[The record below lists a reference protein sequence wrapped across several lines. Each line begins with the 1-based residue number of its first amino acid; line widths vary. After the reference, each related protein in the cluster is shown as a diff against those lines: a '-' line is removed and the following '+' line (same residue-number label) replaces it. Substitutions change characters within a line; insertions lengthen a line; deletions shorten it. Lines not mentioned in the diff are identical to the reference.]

1 MNTYTENVIAILNQV
16 KGFEK
21 ITKEDCVMKR
31 LGGMT
36 NIVHLVE
43 TPDINLIVRI
53 AGKGTEDYIN
63 RTFEYNNAMAAWR
76 AGVSA
81 EILWADVKKGVMV
94 SKAINKIET
103 MTPDLFSARNGSP
116 TRAGVALA
124 KLHNSGETFDF
135 RFELFNMIDDYL
147 KILSTKNAELP
158 DGYHDVVKA
167 AEPVKESL
175 QANPT
180 TLAPCHCDPLCEN
193 FLDDGKNMWIVDWEY
208 SGMNDPLW
216 DLGDLSVEAHMSE
229 EQENEMLKAYFGQAP
244 TEAQRGRVIIYKAM
258 CDLLWTLWGLIQH
271 ADKNPAEDFWAYS
284 IERFERCKKLMQDS
298 SFDDHIEAIK
308 KNLNQ

>member
-1 MNTYTENVIAILNQV
+1 MSTYIENVIAVLNQV
-16 KGFEK
+16 EGFEK
-21 ITKEDCVMKR
+21 ITKDECTMKR

-43 TPDINLIVRI
+43 TQNINLIVRI
-53 AGKGTEDYIN
+53 PGKGTEDYIN

-81 EILWADVKKGVMV
+81 EILWADVSKGVMV
-94 SKAINKIET
+94 SKAINDIET
-103 MTPDLFSARNGSP
+103 MTPDFFTTRNGSP
-116 TRAGVALA
+116 ARAGVALA
-124 KLHNSGETFDF
+124 KLHNSGQTFDF

-147 KILSTKNAELP
+147 KILSTKNAKLP
-158 DGYHDVVKA
+158 EGYHDIVKA

-175 QANPT
+175 QVNPI

-229 EQENEMLKAYFGQAP
+229 DQENEMLQAYFGQSP
-244 TEAQRGRVIIYKAM
+244 TQAQKGRVIIYKAM

-271 ADKNPAEDFWAYS
+271 ADKNPAEDFWSYS
-284 IERFERCKKLMQDS
+284 IERFERCKKLMQNS
-298 SFDDHIEAIK
+298 NFGEHIEAIK
-308 KNLNQ
+308 KN